1 MPKENYPDID
11 ASTHSRRGFT
21 KNSKYKWYLVPK
33 EICPK
38 SNMKQKL
45 ELAPKEI
52 CPERNLK
59 QLMPKEICPKE
70 LLISTAKGD
79 LPSKSDDKKPYE
91 TSIKLNEN
99 FLTVIIW
106 KSLCF

>member
-11 ASTHSRRGFT
+11 ASAHSGRRFT
-21 KNSKYKWYLVPK
+21 KNSKYNWYLVPK

-38 SNMKQKL
+38 SDVKQKL
-45 ELAPKEI
+45 ELVPKEI
-52 CPERNLK
+52 CPVRNLK
-59 QLMPKEICPKE
+59 ANAKGDLPPKE

-79 LPSKSDDKKPYE
+79 LPSKSDGTKPYE

-99 FLTVIIW
+99 FLMDIIW
-106 KSLCF
+106 KSLRC